1 MNHDRLFHLKESLVK
16 FVEAIQKNQADA
28 DKPLPKDDK
37 DDTGLGS
44 IKKIVDEC
52 HELRTSLSEE
62 LGAREDIGSQNQTQ
76 TRKYQQNKVAR
87 DIGTADYLN
96 RQISIN
102 GN

>member
-1 MNHDRLFHLKESLVK
+1 MIAYCHLKESLVK

-62 LGAREDIGSQNQTQ
+62 LGYERTLDPKIKPKLVSISK
-76 TRKYQQNKVAR
+76 TR
-87 DIGTADYLN
+87 
-96 RQISIN
+96 
-102 GN
+102 